1 MALSWRPPPWAK
13 GPENVPN
20 LRYPFGVPYL
30 TPRGAE
36 EFLMTRSR
44 SLLVGVG
51 VLAAS
56 AFALAITSGSDALAK
71 GKKEAHLR
79 YATSWADA
87 IAQSRARNVPIFA
100 TFHKDK

>member
-1 MALSWRPPPWAK
+1 MGLSRRHRPWAK

-20 LRYPFGVPYL
+20 LGYPCGVPYL

-36 EFLMTRSR
+36 EFRMTRSR
-44 SLLVGVG
+44 SLLMGVG

-56 AFALAITSGSDALAK
+56 AFALAVTSGSDVLAK
-71 GKKEAHLR
+71 GKKKAHLR

-87 IAQSRARNVPIFA
+87 VAQSRARNVPIFA